1 MPKATCTQS
10 LNDGHQSRR
19 ISPLV
24 QGCYKLRETIFNLST
39 IPAELD
45 RIQAVRT
52 RRASPDTLRHCTS
65 EDSHIWVKKIPTY
78 VAHILG
84 RNVLPGLLASVN
96 EGVSPEIVCKAYL
109 DLSQRCKDLA
119 HRLDS
124 VMEASGNN
132 TLQNC
137 QLLKPLIEEAV
148 HVTHQALSVAD
159 PQGRWN

>member
-1 MPKATCTQS
+1 MPRATCIQP
-10 LNDGHQSRR
+10 LRDGLKSRYN
-19 ISPLV
+19 SPLY
-24 QGCYKLRETIFNLST
+24 QGCYKLRETIFDLST

-65 EDSHIWVKKIPTY
+65 EDSHIWVRKIPTY

-84 RNVLPGLLASVN
+84 RNVLPGLLASVY

-119 HRLDS
+119 RRMDS
-124 VMEASGNN
+124 VMQTSGRN
-132 TLQNC
+132 TLQTC
-137 QLLKPLIEEAV
+137 QLLKPLMEEAV
-148 HVTHQALSVAD
+148 HVTRQALSVAD
-159 PQGRWN
+159 PHGRWN